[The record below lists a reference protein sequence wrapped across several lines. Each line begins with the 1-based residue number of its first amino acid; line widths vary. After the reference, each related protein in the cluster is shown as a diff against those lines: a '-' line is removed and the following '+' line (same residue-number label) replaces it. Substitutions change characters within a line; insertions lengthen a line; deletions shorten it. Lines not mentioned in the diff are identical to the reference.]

1 MHGIYVHCYAHR
13 LNLALRSA
21 LEKVEPL
28 RNVLGILQSLNNFL
42 ASSPKRLAVL
52 KNVQKNSDRISLT
65 LKSLSATRWSCDW
78 EAVKSVT
85 EQLNDICKALLVL
98 SDSQDSDTYSASHG
112 LLTAMC
118 NFDFVLGL
126 IVLKVILS
134 NIAALSRFL
143 QGKTMD
149 VITARRNAE
158 LTIATLLQI
167 RTEKSF
173 DALWSTAEKL
183 SDQLRVTA
191 RNSKITFREA
201 KVQRKKPSRRL
212 QALVGEVININT
224 VNQTPHEH
232 HRIST
237 YYASLDIVLT
247 EMKSRFERNDQEVLC
262 ALGDIVLIEH
272 P

>member
-1 MHGIYVHCYAHR
+1 M
-13 LNLALRSA
+13 
-21 LEKVEPL
+21 
-28 RNVLGILQSLNNFL
+28 
-42 ASSPKRLAVL
+42 
-52 KNVQKNSDRISLT
+52 
-65 LKSLSATRWSCDW
+65 
-78 EAVKSVT
+78 
-85 EQLNDICKALLVL
+85 NDICKALLVL

-173 DALWSTAEKL
+173 DAL
-183 SDQLRVTA
+183 
-191 RNSKITFREA
+191 
-201 KVQRKKPSRRL
+201 
-212 QALVGEVININT
+212 
-224 VNQTPHEH
+224 
-232 HRIST
+232 
-237 YYASLDIVLT
+237 
-247 EMKSRFERNDQEVLC
+247 
-262 ALGDIVLIEH
+262 
-272 P
+272 